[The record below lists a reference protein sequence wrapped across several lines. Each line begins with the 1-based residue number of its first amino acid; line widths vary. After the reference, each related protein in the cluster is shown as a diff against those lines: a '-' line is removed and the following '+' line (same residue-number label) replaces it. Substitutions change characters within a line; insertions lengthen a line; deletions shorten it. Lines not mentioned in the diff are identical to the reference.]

1 MKPVPLIAAGIAIAI
16 VSGTVGF
23 QLGKTRNTDTSS
35 TVVSQNGATP
45 SASRG
50 PANRTEEPPL
60 TRTDLQKLRADLDRE
75 TDPLARF
82 KLALQHLESWVNA
95 DPKGALEWL
104 KSQQP
109 SGRRDE
115 VMRMALAQFSENDPK
130 GASEWA
136 MENLSGVALN
146 NALIRI
152 CEQWAQHD
160 GLAAA
165 TWLQALAPGK
175 ERDAAMEG
183 MFFTWA
189 TQDPSGALAFIEKNP
204 VSPEIAAILRF
215 AAFAGWAKSDPQAA
229 VPASLAS
236 SKANGDPSQFANTL
250 ANWATMDLAGSSQWL
265 LENVKS
271 GPERELAVIE
281 LAGIFAHQS
290 PEAGL
295 AWIAKL
301 NAGEERKA
309 ATRQFASEWA
319 TSDAPSAA
327 KWAANQTPENVD
339 DGTLTDIFHG
349 FLASDPKA
357 FEAWRTSLPEGR
369 VKAQASK
376 VGTVPEGED
385 P

>member
-1 MKPVPLIAAGIAIAI
+1 MKPAPLIAAGIAIAA

-23 QLGKTRNTDTSS
+23 QIGKTRKAETSPS
-35 TVVSQNGATP
+35 LASQSGAQT
-45 SASRG
+45 SANRSS
-50 PANRTEEPPL
+50 ANRTEEVPL

-75 TDPLARF
+75 SDPLTRF
-82 KLALQHLESWVNA
+82 KLALQHLEAWVNA

-165 TWLQALAPGK
+165 TWLQALPAGK

-189 TQDPSGALAFIEKNP
+189 TQDPTGALDFLAKNP
-204 VSPEIAAILRF
+204 GSPEIAATLRF
-215 AAFAGWAKSDPQAA
+215 ATFAGWAKSDPQAA

-236 SKANGDPSQFANTL
+236 SRANGDPSQFANTL
-250 ANWATMDLAGSSQWL
+250 ANWATMDLARSSQWL

-271 GPERELAVIE
+271 GPERELAVME

-301 NAGEERKA
+301 NAGRERKA

-327 KWAANQTPENVD
+327 KWAAKQAPDSLD

-349 FLASDPKA
+349 FLASNPEA
-357 FEAWRTSLPEGR
+357 FESWRASLPEGR
-369 VKAQASK
+369 VKNQASK
-376 VGTVPEGED
+376 VGVATEEED